1 MLEVIKM
8 NKKHPFEAF
17 RIPEDGV
24 VDLVEL
30 SSWLGDNGINMS
42 SIKPGDYIIKD
53 MNRRVSRVSIIDEE
67 TLYNSYDIKEDIEK
81 IKVITLTSKIESNLD
96 LKGDILHYTG
106 VPCSKCGRGR
116 VELYANGEQRCEK
129 CGWNL
134 TKGEYEPFELIVDT
148 VRDNLMKSIGNNL
161 QLENKDVLN
170 V

>member
-17 RIPEDGV
+17 RIPDDGV
-24 VDLVEL
+24 VDLVAI
-30 SSWLGDNGINMS
+30 SNWLGDNGINMK
-42 SIKPGDYIIKD
+42 SIKAGHYIIKD
-53 MNRRVSRVSIIDEE
+53 MDIRSSRVSIIDEE
-67 TLYNSYDIKEDIEK
+67 TLYNSYDIKEDIAK
-81 IKVITLTSKIESNLD
+81 IKDITLTSKIESNLD

-106 VPCSKCGRGR
+106 APCSNCGRGR

-129 CGWNL
+129 CDWNL
-134 TKGEYEPFELIVDT
+134 TKGEYEPFGLIVDT